1 MESRIVT
8 QTGEVWLAEDGI
20 IRIEIRNPRE
30 HTLQDAVESV
40 DAVRRAGGGV
50 RRPLLSRI
58 AAPGP
63 MTNEAR
69 AYYASEEAARAIT
82 ALAMVTNAVLGRI
95 VANLLMG
102 LSTTPIP
109 MRLFRSENDALN
121 WIRSAGLAPK
131 DVSRFPA
138 SPPPA

>member
-8 QTGEVWLAEDGI
+8 QTGEVWLAADGI
-20 IRIEIRNPRE
+20 IRIEMRNPRE

-40 DAVRRAGGGV
+40 DAVRRVGGGV
-50 RRPLLSRI
+50 RRPLVSRI

-95 VANLLMG
+95 VANLLIG

-109 MRLFRSENDALN
+109 MRLFSSENDALH
-121 WIRSAGLAPK
+121 WIRGTGLAPQ
-131 DVSRFPA
+131 VGWRSSA
-138 SPPPA
+138 STPPA